1 MRRSCGPGNA
11 VGTCIRRSITGRSTR
26 MTHSLE
32 NTWKMLKKNIRIE
45 MLALFNLLTKRYSD
59 GNYYDK

>member
-1 MRRSCGPGNA
+1 MRRSCRPGNA
-11 VGTCIRRSITGRSTR
+11 VGTGIRRSITGRSTR

-32 NTWKMLKKNIRIE
+32 NTWKMLKNIRIE